1 MAGER
6 KPLARHRIGT
16 QTTIHT
22 HLQQREDGQ
31 QLYGFETK
39 ADRNLFRLLISVN
52 GVGPQV
58 LWADLRLGAVS
69 LLQAMAAEDV
79 KVLCQAPGVGKRT
92 AERLSLEWRSRLQE
106 RWQQQGGTTPLRL
119 VEPVAE
125 SRELRATLEAL
136 GYGPEEVSAAVAQ
149 AGSQGLDPEQPM
161 EEWLRH
167 CRPGSAVKRLEN
179 RERYALDYTS
189 WVSPP
194 ACPPTPRRTR
204 TDQLPPD
211 PRNRYGVCGSASG
224 DAE

>member
-1 MAGER
+1 M
-6 KPLARHRIGT
+6 IGWLHGT
-16 QTTIHT
+16 IGDRWQEGNRCWLLLICGPVGYELQVSESLWQGTALEAQTTIHT

-58 LWADLRLGAVS
+58 ALGLISGLGAVS

-167 CRPGSAVKRLEN
+167 CLAWLSRQAG
-179 RERYALDYTS
+179 
-189 WVSPP
+189 
-194 ACPPTPRRTR
+194 
-204 TDQLPPD
+204 
-211 PRNRYGVCGSASG
+211 
-224 DAE
+224 